1 MAGPL
6 SVDRKLRVAAALAAG
21 DTARG
26 AASRF
31 WVPVAA
37 AVRIGQCR
45 RAGRGLETGK
55 IGGHRRPVLQ
65 GAVGDWLLAGLAEK
79 PDLTMRGLAA
89 ELAARATPCEEN
101 QWDCPYI
108 S

>member
-6 SVDRKLRVAAALAAG
+6 SVDRKLRVAAVLAG
-21 DTARG
+21 GGTVRG

-31 WVPVAA
+31 RVAA

-89 ELAARATPCEEN
+89 ELAARATPYEEN
-101 QWDCPYI
+101 QRDCPYI